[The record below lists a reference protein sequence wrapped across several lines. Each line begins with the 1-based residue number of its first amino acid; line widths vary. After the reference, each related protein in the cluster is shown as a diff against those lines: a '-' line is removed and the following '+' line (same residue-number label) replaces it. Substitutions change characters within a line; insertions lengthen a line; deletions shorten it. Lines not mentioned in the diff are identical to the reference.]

1 MRRGV
6 SWVSKVFSNMW
17 EGRDPH
23 IHPCPSGHGSPVSM
37 KDVTETKN
45 VHGSRKLDP
54 MTPKGSGYGARKL
67 DPMDVTMAS

>member
-1 MRRGV
+1 
-6 SWVSKVFSNMW
+6 VF
-17 EGRDPH
+17 ETHLEIRCFLTCGRVEIPP
-23 IHPCPSGHGSPVSM
+23 PCPSGHGSPVSM

>member
-6 SWVSKVFSNMW
+6 SWVSSLWF
-17 EGRDPH
+17 
-23 IHPCPSGHGSPVSM
+23 PSGHGSPVSM
-37 KDVTETKN
+37 KDVIETKN
-45 VHGSRKLDP
+45 VHGSTKLDP